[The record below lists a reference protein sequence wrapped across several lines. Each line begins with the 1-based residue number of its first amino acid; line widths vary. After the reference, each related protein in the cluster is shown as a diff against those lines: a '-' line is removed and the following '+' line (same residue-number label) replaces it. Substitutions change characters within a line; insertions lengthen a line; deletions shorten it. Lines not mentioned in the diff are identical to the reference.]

1 MAAYGYEALDRAGK
15 TIKGSIDA
23 DTIDK
28 AKSELKQQGLTLLN
42 IKEQSLL
49 TKDLNIEIGGYPKPR
64 DLSVFCR
71 QFVSMTRAGVSILEA
86 LKMLSEQTENK
97 QLKKAVE
104 GVRVSV
110 EKGETLARSLK
121 EYPKVFPELMVNMV
135 NAGESSG
142 SIDVAL
148 ERMAVQFEKAN
159 KTRALVKKAMMYP
172 IIVCFVAI
180 AVVIVMLVV
189 VIPNYAT
196 MFTEL
201 GTDLPGI
208 TKAVQAASNF
218 IIGYWYILV
227 PVIIVVAILLKMFS
241 QTDMG
246 KHVFHGLQL
255 KIPAL
260 KNLKTKQAS
269 SQMARTMS
277 TLLAAGVPLIE
288 AVEIVGNTMDNV
300 YFREAMDTCKNE
312 IIIGQPLSRP
322 LEEVGL
328 FPPMVYH
335 MVRIGEESGNTEE
348 MLNKLADYYDEEVE
362 MAVQTLMAAMEPLII
377 VVLAVIV
384 GVLIAACMAPMLSM
398 YNAMENL

>member
-15 TIKGSIDA
+15 TIKGSINA

-28 AKSELKQQGLTLLN
+28 AKSELKQQGYTLLN

-49 TKDLNIEIGGYPKPR
+49 TRDLNIEIGGYPKPR

-135 NAGESSG
+135 AAGESSG
-142 SIDVAL
+142 SLDVAL
-148 ERMAVQFEKAN
+148 ERMAIQFEKAS

-172 IIVCFVAI
+172 IIVCVVAI
-180 AVVIVMLVV
+180 VVVIVMLVV
-189 VIPNYAT
+189 IIPNYT
-196 MFTEL
+196 EMFSQL

-218 IIGYWYILV
+218 IIDYWYILV
-227 PVIIVVAILLKMFS
+227 PVLVVLVILLKMFS
-241 QTDMG
+241 ATDMG

-255 KIPAL
+255 RIPAL
-260 KNLKTKQAS
+260 KNLKVKQAS

-322 LEEVGL
+322 LEETGL

-335 MVRIGEESGNTEE
+335 MVRIGEESGNTED

-377 VVLAVIV
+377 VVLACIV
-384 GVLIAACMAPMLSM
+384 GVLVAACMAPMLSM

>member
-15 TIKGSIDA
+15 AIKGSINA

-28 AKSELKQQGLTLLN
+28 AKSELKQQGYTLLS

-49 TKDLNIEIGGYPKPR
+49 TRDLNIEIGGYPKPR

-104 GVRVSV
+104 GVRVNV
-110 EKGETLARSLK
+110 EKGETLARSFK

-135 NAGESSG
+135 AAGESSG
-142 SIDVAL
+142 SIDVAM
-148 ERMAVQFEKAN
+148 ERMAIQFEKAN

-172 IIVCFVAI
+172 MIVCIVAV

-189 VIPNYAT
+189 IIPSYT
-196 MFTEL
+196 DMFADL

-208 TKAVQAASNF
+208 TVAVQAASNF
-218 IIGYWYILV
+218 IIGKWYILV
-227 PVIIVVAILLKMFS
+227 PVIIGVAVALKMFS
-241 QTDMG
+241 KTDMG
-246 KHVFHGLQL
+246 KHVFHGMQL
-255 KIPAL
+255 RIPAL
-260 KNLKTKQAS
+260 KNLKVKQAS

-312 IIIGQPLSRP
+312 ITIGQPLSRP
-322 LEEVGL
+322 LEETGL

-335 MVRIGEESGNTEE
+335 MIRIGEESGNTEE
-348 MLNKLADYYDEEVE
+348 MLEKLADYYDEEVE

-377 VVLAVIV
+377 VVLAAIV

>member
-1 MAAYGYEALDRAGK
+1 
-15 TIKGSIDA
+15 
-23 DTIDK
+23 
-28 AKSELKQQGLTLLN
+28 
-42 IKEQSLL
+42 
-49 TKDLNIEIGGYPKPR
+49 
-64 DLSVFCR
+64 
-71 QFVSMTRAGVSILEA
+71 
-86 LKMLSEQTENK
+86 MLSEQTENK

-104 GVRVSV
+104 GVRVNV

-121 EYPKVFPELMVNMV
+121 EYPKVFPELMVHMV
-135 NAGESSG
+135 AAGESSG
-142 SIDVAL
+142 SIDVAM
-148 ERMAVQFEKAN
+148 ERMAIQFEKAN

-172 IIVCFVAI
+172 MIVCIVAV

-189 VIPNYAT
+189 IIPSYT
-196 MFTEL
+196 DMFADL

-208 TKAVQAASNF
+208 TVAVQAASNF
-218 IIGYWYILV
+218 IIGKWYILV
-227 PVIIVVAILLKMFS
+227 PVVIGVAVALNIFGK
-241 QTDMG
+241 TDMG

-255 KIPAL
+255 RIPAL
-260 KNLKTKQAS
+260 KNLKVKQAS

-322 LEEVGL
+322 LEETGL

-335 MVRIGEESGNTEE
+335 MIRIGEESGNTEE
-348 MLNKLADYYDEEVE
+348 MLEKLADYYDEEVE

-377 VVLAVIV
+377 VVLAAIV

-398 YNAMENL
+398 YSAMENL

>member
-15 TIKGSIDA
+15 TVKGSIDA
-23 DTIDK
+23 DTIEK
-28 AKSELKQQGLTLLN
+28 AKSELKQQGYTLLN

-49 TKDLNIEIGGYPKPR
+49 TRDLNIEIGGYPKPR

-135 NAGESSG
+135 AAGESSG
-142 SIDVAL
+142 SIDIAM

-172 IIVCFVAI
+172 IIVCIVAI
-180 AVVIVMLVV
+180 VVVIVMLVV
-189 VIPNYAT
+189 IIPNYAD
-196 MFTEL
+196 MFTQL
-201 GTDLPGI
+201 GTELPGI

-218 IIGYWYILV
+218 IIDYWYILV
-227 PVIIVVAILLKMFS
+227 PTIIVLVIVLKIFS
-241 QTDMG
+241 ATDMG

-255 KIPAL
+255 RIPAL
-260 KNLKTKQAS
+260 KNLKVKQAS

-300 YFREAMDTCKNE
+300 YFREALDTCKNE

-362 MAVQTLMAAMEPLII
+362 MAVQTLMAAMEPMII
-377 VVLAVIV
+377 VVLACIV

>member
-28 AKSELKQQGLTLLN
+28 AKSELKQQGYTLLS

-49 TKDLNIEIGGYPKPR
+49 TRDLNIEIGGYPKPR

-135 NAGESSG
+135 AAGESSG
-142 SIDVAL
+142 SLDIAL
-148 ERMAVQFEKAN
+148 ERMAVQFEKAS

-172 IIVCFVAI
+172 IIVCFVAV

-189 VIPNYAT
+189 IIPNYT
-196 MFTEL
+196 EMFSQL

-227 PVIIVVAILLKMFS
+227 PVIIVIAILLKMFS

-246 KHVFHGLQL
+246 KHVFHGMQL

-260 KNLKTKQAS
+260 KNLKVKQAS

-288 AVEIVGNTMDNV
+288 AVEIVGDTMDNV

-322 LEEVGL
+322 LEETGL

-377 VVLAVIV
+377 VVLAVVV
-384 GVLIAACMAPMLSM
+384 GVLVAACMAPMLSM

>member
-28 AKSELKQQGLTLLN
+28 AKSELKQQGYTLLN

-49 TKDLNIEIGGYPKPR
+49 TRDLNIEIGGYPKPR

-142 SIDVAL
+142 SLDVAL

>member
-15 TIKGSIDA
+15 TVKGSIDA
-23 DTIDK
+23 DTIEK
-28 AKSELKQQGLTLLN
+28 AKSELKQQGYTLLN

-49 TKDLNIEIGGYPKPR
+49 TRDLNIEIGGYPKPR

-135 NAGESSG
+135 AAGESSG
-142 SIDVAL
+142 SIDIAM
-148 ERMAVQFEKAN
+148 ERMAIQFEKAN

-172 IIVCFVAI
+172 IIVCIVAI
-180 AVVIVMLVV
+180 VVVIVMLVV
-189 VIPNYAT
+189 IIPNYAD
-196 MFTEL
+196 MFTQL
-201 GTDLPGI
+201 GTELPGI

-218 IIGYWYILV
+218 IIDYWYILV
-227 PVIIVVAILLKMFS
+227 PTIIVLVIVLKIFS
-241 QTDMG
+241 ATDMG

-255 KIPAL
+255 RIPAL
-260 KNLKTKQAS
+260 KNLKVKQAS

-300 YFREAMDTCKNE
+300 YFREALDTCKNE

-362 MAVQTLMAAMEPLII
+362 MAVQTLMAAMEPMII
-377 VVLAVIV
+377 VVLACIV

>member
-15 TIKGSIDA
+15 TVKGSIDA

-28 AKSELKQQGLTLLN
+28 AKSELKQQGYTLLN

-49 TKDLNIEIGGYPKPR
+49 TRDLNIEIGGYPKPR

-142 SIDVAL
+142 SIDVAM

-172 IIVCFVAI
+172 IIVCLVAI
-180 AVVIVMLVV
+180 VVVIVMLVV
-189 VIPNYAT
+189 VIPQYAE

-227 PVIIVVAILLKMFS
+227 PVIIVIAIALKMFAK
-241 QTDMG
+241 TDMG
-246 KHVFHGLQL
+246 KHVFHGIQL

-260 KNLKTKQAS
+260 KNLKVKQAS

-362 MAVQTLMAAMEPLII
+362 MAVQTLMAAMEPMII